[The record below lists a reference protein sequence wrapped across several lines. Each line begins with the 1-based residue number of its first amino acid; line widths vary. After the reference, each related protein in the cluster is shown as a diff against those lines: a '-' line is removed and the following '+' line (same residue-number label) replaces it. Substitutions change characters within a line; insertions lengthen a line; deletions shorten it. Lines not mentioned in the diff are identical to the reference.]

1 MRIAIAYPPITHQ
14 GCYPLLG
21 QNRQFKFSNSNEIRI
36 YPIVPATAATL
47 LQQNG
52 YQVLWLDGINR
63 RMHMDE
69 FNTQLDAF
77 QTDLVMIETKTPIIE
92 AHWQYLTDYKKNH
105 PSTILVLVGDH
116 VSFFPEESF
125 QNSPVDY
132 VITGG
137 DYDFGLAALVKNLE
151 KAEKLPTGIFYR
163 NNGTVA
169 NTGKY
174 QLTDNLDQL
183 PFIDRELTRWQD
195 YGEAYLYRPCTYLM
209 SGRGCGGG
217 QKGFGICTF
226 CVWQHALWGCIGRL
240 RSPKNVVD
248 EIKVL
253 VDCYGIKEV
262 FDDNEAGPMWNAQWV
277 EEFYAE
283 MKKANMLGRVTL
295 SSNAR
300 ADSLTPRT
308 CELLKKCGFRLLKV
322 GLESGNEQTL
332 KNIHKL
338 ESLEQ
343 IKQGVKTAK
352 DYGLVVLLTSM
363 VGYPWETEED
373 VARTYAVAREL
384 MLYKT
389 RFGDSL
395 QASVIMPYP
404 GTPLFKEAEQKG
416 WLRLDPKAYNRYDM
430 TEPVLQT
437 KIDTEKWC
445 KKMWKVYYEPKF
457 MLKSLV
463 TIRTLD
469 DMKLLFRAARS
480 LLGHLRDYHKES

>member
-1 MRIAIAYPPITHQ
+1 MKIAIAYPPITHQ

-21 QNRQFKFSNSNEIRI
+21 QNRQFKFSNSLEIRI

-52 YQVLWLDGINR
+52 HQVLWLDGINR
-63 RMHMDE
+63 RMSMAE
-69 FNTQLDAF
+69 FNQHLDTF
-77 QTDLVMIETKTPIIE
+77 QPEVVMIETKTPIVE
-92 AHWQYLTDYKKNH
+92 AHWQYITEYREKH
-105 PSTILVLVGDH
+105 PAVKLVFVGDH

-125 QNSPVDY
+125 QKSPVDF

-137 DYDFGLAALVKNLE
+137 DYDFGILGVVNHLE
-151 KAEKLPTGIFYR
+151 KDDQLPAGVYYR

-174 QLTDNLDQL
+174 QLNDNLDQL

-195 YGEAYLYRPCTYLM
+195 YGEAYLYRPCTYIM
-209 SGRGCGGG
+209 TGRGCGGG
-217 QKGFGICTF
+217 QRGFGICTF

-248 EIKVL
+248 EIKFL
-253 VDCYGIKEV
+253 VDRYKVKEI

-277 EEFYAE
+277 EEFYIE
-283 MKKANMLGRVTL
+283 MQKANMLGKVTL

-322 GLESGNEQTL
+322 GFESGNEQTL
-332 KNIHKL
+332 QNIHKL

-352 DYGLVVLLTSM
+352 DFGLVVLLTSM

-373 VARTYAVAREL
+373 VARTYTVARDL

-430 TEPVLQT
+430 TEPVLKT
-437 KIDTEKWC
+437 TIDTEAWC

-457 MLKSLV
+457 MLKSIF
-463 TIRTLD
+463 TIRSLD
-469 DMKLLFRAARS
+469 DFKLLFRAARS